1 MEKGKEIENN
11 IEIKKKIIF
20 QVLGKKHQID
30 YNQKDFYPSYK
41 KKEKIIYFTKTNN

>member
-1 MEKGKEIENN
+1 MEKGKEIQNN

-41 KKEKIIYFTKTNN
+41 KRKNYLFYKNQ